1 MPRFS
6 IIITCYNQ
14 SLFIR
19 DAVSSALAQDCTDKE
34 IIVVDDSSTDG
45 SKKILEEYGDAI
57 QLKALETNAGAPAA
71 RNWGASLAI
80 GDYLVFLDGDDL
92 LLPWALNTYGRII
105 DLKNPKLILG
115 SMLWF
120 KDAFPSVNIGTS
132 PSEISVVNYEAF
144 IKKDR
149 AWRASASA
157 LVVDRKSFNNVGG
170 WTSDVFPIDDFDLA
184 FMLGYSGR
192 TIQVLTPQTTAYR
205 VHATNTVHQAS
216 RMIDTVFKL
225 IRREE
230 LGQYPGGRACR
241 FERCAVIGGVIFY
254 WSKRAFK
261 MKFYGTG
268 LKLLAAGWPMIFAA
282 IFRRCIAVLRG
293 RRPIETL
300 TIG

>member
-1 MPRFS
+1 MLRFS

-34 IIVVDDSSTDG
+34 IIVVDDGSTDG
-45 SKKILEEYGDAI
+45 SKKVLEGYGDAI
-57 QLKALETNAGAPAA
+57 QLKALETNGGAPAA
-71 RNWGASLAI
+71 RNWGASLAS

-120 KDAFPSVNIGTS
+120 KDAFPSVNIGMN
-132 PSEISVVNYEAF
+132 PSEISVVNYDAF
-144 IKKDR
+144 LKKDR
-149 AWRASASA
+149 ACRLSASA
-157 LVVDRKSFNNVGG
+157 LVIDRLSLNSVGG
-170 WTSDVFPIDDFDLA
+170 WTNGSFPADDHDLSIK
-184 FMLGYSGR
+184 LGYSGR
-192 TIQVLTPQTTAYR
+192 YIQIVAPQTIAYR
-205 VHATNTVHQAS
+205 VHANNAVHQIE
-216 RMIDTVFKL
+216 RVIDSLNKL
-225 IRREE
+225 IRREA

-241 FERCAVIGGVIFY
+241 FERRAVIGGLIFFWFKSAVKAKLY
-254 WSKRAFK
+254 GEAF
-261 MKFYGTG
+261 
-268 LKLLAAGWPMIFAA
+268 KLLAVGCPMIFAA

-293 RRPIETL
+293 RHPIETL